1 MIYIDFEQAWQVY
14 LDAAPRLPVP
24 PAPVEPQRVD
34 RLADLL
40 DQIDLVVFDAYG
52 VLHEGD
58 QAYAGAAGAIAA
70 VRQAGKA
77 LCVLTNDVTHEAA
90 QVAAGL
96 QKRGLDIA
104 TAEAISG
111 RDLLPSVVEEV
122 MQPGQSFGLHA
133 TEPGPLLARW
143 PTLRL
148 LGDQLADYEGLDGV
162 ILVDTNSWQDRHA
175 ETFLT
180 AMAGQDRALIVCNPD
195 VGCPFRG
202 QVSAEPGYYAH
213 RAAAQAAASATGQG
227 AAAVRFM
234 GKPFPAIYNKV
245 LARFADIPADRMLM
259 VGDSP
264 HTDILGARG
273 MGMRCLLIEGGFLRG
288 QNSLHRFAEAALWPD
303 FVATLLR

>member
-14 LDAAPRLPVP
+14 LDATPRLPV
-24 PAPVEPQRVD
+24 APVPVTPQRVETI
-34 RLADLL
+34 ADLL

-58 QAYAGAAGAIAA
+58 HAYAGVADAIAA

-104 TAEAISG
+104 SAEVISG
-111 RDLLPSVVEEV
+111 RDLLPGVVEEMV
-122 MQPGQSFGLHA
+122 QPEQRFGLHS
-133 TEPGPLLARW
+133 TEPGPLLDRW

-148 LGDQLADYEGLDGV
+148 LGDQPADYEGLDGV
-162 ILVDTNSWQDRHA
+162 ILVDTNSWQDSHA
-175 ETFLT
+175 ETFLA
-180 AMAGQDRALIVCNPD
+180 AMAGQGRALIVCNPD
-195 VGCPFRG
+195 VGCPYRG

-213 RAAAQAAASATGQG
+213 LAAEQG
-227 AAAVRFM
+227 AGPVRFM
-234 GKPFPAIYNKV
+234 GKPFPAIYHKV
-245 LARFADIPADRMLM
+245 LERFASIQPDRMLM

-273 MGMRCLLIEGGFLRG
+273 VGMRCLLIEGGFLRG
-288 QNSLHRFAEAALWPD
+288 QNSLQRFAEAGLWPD
-303 FVATLLR
+303 FVASLLR